1 MPNVA
6 VVNGSLRR
14 ASLNGRLARALAKL
28 AAPRLTLTPLRIDDL
43 PLFNQ
48 DMENELPAPV
58 SRMKR
63 EIAAADAIL
72 FITPE
77 HNRSMS
83 AAMKNAIDWGTR
95 PYGTSVWLD
104 KPGATIGT
112 SQGTIGT
119 AAAQSH
125 LRNVLVSLG
134 VALMGRPEAYIVFKE
149 NVMDEAGNVTD
160 EALAKVL
167 AAYVDA
173 LVKWLTR
180 VGVVQN

>member
-6 VVNGSLRR
+6 VINGSLRQ
-14 ASLNGRLARALAKL
+14 ASINGRLARALARIAAPKL
-28 AAPRLTLTPLRIDDL
+28 ALSAVRIDDL

-48 DMENELPAPV
+48 DKESDLPEAV
-58 SRMKR
+58 RRMKA

-83 AAMKNAIDWGTR
+83 AAMKNTIDWGTR
-95 PYGTSVWLD
+95 PYGASVWLG
-104 KPGATIGT
+104 KPAATIGT
-112 SQGTIGT
+112 SGGSIGT
-119 AAAQSH
+119 AVAQAH
-125 LRNVLVSLG
+125 LRSVLASVG
-134 VALMGRPEAYIVFKE
+134 MALMGRPEAHIVHKE
-149 NVMDEAGNVTD
+149 EAMDEAGQVHD

-173 LVKWLTR
+173 LAQWIDR
-180 VGVVQN
+180 VGPRS